1 MHLTLSKLKAAA
13 LLASTTTVTR
23 RAKLKPFASESSQR
37 HHGTKTKTTHF
48 LSILAAILVACTLLL
63 PATAQT
69 VTPTPTVSPST
80 LCKPG
85 WSYYDDSGGTEGKA
99 SCLQVTGTTSA
110 SWTAALTACPL
121 NSHLLTISG
130 TSTAGLLTFS
140 TTLST
145 ANFWVGASQIS
156 TATSRNRGWAWYD
169 GTSAAANLNCGTVDT
184 LGCGLWHSVTP
195 E

>member
-1 MHLTLSKLKAAA
+1 MAGACSSDLVRGGQLVPPASPPAHRPWRQHGPRHTSEQRMP
-13 LLASTTTVTR
+13 LLFN
-23 RAKLKPFASESSQR
+23 L
-37 HHGTKTKTTHF
+37 
-48 LSILAAILVACTLLL
+48 IAILVSNVLLYA
-63 PATAQT
+63 ATAQT

-121 NSHLLTISG
+121 NSHLLTISS

-145 ANFWVGASQIS
+145 ANYWVGASQIS
-156 TATSRNRGWAWYD
+156 TATNRNRGWAWYD
-169 GTSAAANLNCGTVDT
+169 GTSAAANLNCGAVDT
-184 LGCGLWHSVTP
+184 LGCGLWYSTAP